1 MSMKWFLR
9 IVLIVAVLVL
19 GALLWQWL
27 VADPGLVQIRVR
39 GYVIETSVVVA
50 VAALALFI
58 AGLWL
63 LAWLLRAPLRW
74 LAGRRQRRTRHAF
87 AQAELRLR
95 EGHWARAEKL
105 FQRAAE
111 DAEFRVPA
119 LLEAAHAAHSRGD
132 DSQAQ
137 AYLAQLLD
145 DPEGRRLVALERARE
160 AQVIGQPEQ
169 VLQHLEPLAP
179 LPPQGHL
186 LRLEALRQLSGR
198 SPEALLELAE
208 LQRSQ
213 AIDAR
218 QLAGVERGLIL
229 DAIGE
234 APDGAALV
242 RFWDGLPR
250 QHKRDPEFIH
260 AHARRSNELSVGDP
274 AALIEAQ
281 LRHDW
286 SDDLARLYA
295 QLDQPEPARRRRQA
309 EQWHKTHPDSVGLN
323 IGLARLNLALGDRH
337 QAQEYL
343 GRALAMSHDSQAW
356 ELLGE
361 ACRQQPERARV
372 ALVNALRAQ
381 RGQPALA
388 MPGDDSQDEQ
398 AGIYAVPE
406 ERSEHGLPRL
416 PDSGGR

>member
-27 VADPGLVQIRVR
+27 VADPGLVQVRVR
-39 GYVIETSVVVA
+39 GYVIETTVVVA
-50 VAALALFI
+50 AAALALFI

-63 LAWLLRAPLRW
+63 LAWLLRAPVRW

-111 DAEFRVPA
+111 DPDFRIPA
-119 LLEAAHAAHSRGD
+119 LLEAAQAAHTRGD
-132 DSQAQ
+132 GDQAQ

-160 AQVIGQPEQ
+160 AQVAGLPEQ
-169 VLQHLEPLAP
+169 VLQHLEPLQP

-186 LRLEALRQLSGR
+186 LRLDALRLLRGR
-198 SPEALLELAE
+198 SPEALQELAE

-213 AIDAR
+213 AVDAR
-218 QLAGVERGLIL
+218 QLAGIERGLIV
-229 DAIGE
+229 DAIEE
-234 APDGAALV
+234 AADGAALI

-250 QHKRDPEFIH
+250 QHKRDPEFVH

-274 AALIEAQ
+274 AGLIEAQ
-281 LRHDW
+281 LRHHW
-286 SDDLARLYA
+286 DDGLARLYA
-295 QLDQPEPARRRRQA
+295 RLDQPEPARRRRQA
-309 EQWHKTHPDSVGLN
+309 EQWHKAHPDSPGLN
-323 IGLARLNLALGDRH
+323 IALARLNLALGERQ
-337 QAQEYL
+337 QAVPYL
-343 GRALAMSHDSQAW
+343 DRALAAGNDPEAW
-356 ELLGE
+356 ELMAE
-361 ACRQQPERARV
+361 ACRAQPERARV
-372 ALVNALRAQ
+372 ALLNVLRAQ
-381 RGQPALA
+381 RGRPPLPL
-388 MPGDDSQDEQ
+388 PGDDSQDER
-398 AGIYAVPE
+398 AGLYSEPE

-416 PDSGGR
+416 PGS